1 MVLYVLQLGH
11 HQLHPSLQALVVR
24 VIQFIGTLHVVQFM
38 LLASSPL
45 LFRKLMAA
53 IVLLA
58 KIIGVDIAMTP
69 RRPQKGTSKP
79 RVGYPPIQFYH
90 KSTSRSRIVM
100 IMQ

>member
-11 HQLHPSLQALVVR
+11 RQLHPSLQALVVR
-24 VIQFIGTLHVVQFM
+24 VTQFIGTPHVQFI

-58 KIIGVDIAMTP
+58 KIIG
-69 RRPQKGTSKP
+69 
-79 RVGYPPIQFYH
+79 PIEL
-90 KSTSRSRIVM
+90 I
-100 IMQ
+100 

>member
-11 HQLHPSLQALVVR
+11 CQLHPSLQALVVR
-24 VIQFIGTLHVVQFM
+24 VTQFIGTPHVQFM

-58 KIIGVDIAMTP
+58 KLIG
-69 RRPQKGTSKP
+69 
-79 RVGYPPIQFYH
+79 PIEL
-90 KSTSRSRIVM
+90 I
-100 IMQ
+100 

>member
-11 HQLHPSLQALVVR
+11 RQLHPSLQALVVR
-24 VIQFIGTLHVVQFM
+24 VTQFIGIPHVVQFM

-58 KIIGVDIAMTP
+58 KIIGPRVDIAMTP
-69 RRPQKGTSKP
+69 RRPQKATSKP
-79 RVGYPPIQFYH
+79 RIG
-90 KSTSRSRIVM
+90 
-100 IMQ
+100 

>member
-11 HQLHPSLQALVVR
+11 RQLHPSLQALVVR
-24 VIQFIGTLHVVQFM
+24 VTQFIGTPHVQFM

-58 KIIGVDIAMTP
+58 KLIG
-69 RRPQKGTSKP
+69 
-79 RVGYPPIQFYH
+79 PIEL
-90 KSTSRSRIVM
+90 T
-100 IMQ
+100 

>member
-11 HQLHPSLQALVVR
+11 CQLHPSLQALVVR
-24 VIQFIGTLHVVQFM
+24 VTQFIGTPHVVQFM

-53 IVLLA
+53 LVLLA
-58 KIIGVDIAMTP
+58 KTIGPRVDITMTL

-79 RVGYPPIQFYH
+79 HVG
-90 KSTSRSRIVM
+90 
-100 IMQ
+100 

>member
-11 HQLHPSLQALVVR
+11 RQLHPSLQALVVR
-24 VIQFIGTLHVVQFM
+24 VTQFIGTPHVVQFM

-58 KIIGVDIAMTP
+58 KIIGPRVDIAMTP

-79 RVGYPPIQFYH
+79 RVG
-90 KSTSRSRIVM
+90 
-100 IMQ
+100 